1 MEMFPVKTLALA
13 SAILLSACGSS
24 HDRQMAN
31 AGATDANAGPM
42 THCEG
47 SEWTDNSSIAV
58 LPVPFVAFFVPH
70 ADINEV
76 KEDTYTARCGDRARL
91 RNEKVEVSKVA
102 CIPAGLT
109 RIITLGVW
117 QWCPA
122 HVNWEADVR

>member
-1 MEMFPVKTLALA
+1 MAKLSVKCLTLASVIALA
-13 SAILLSACGSS
+13 ACSS
-24 HDRQMAN
+24 NLDRQVSSA
-31 AGATDANAGPM
+31 AQQAETGPV

-70 ADINEV
+70 ADINDVE
-76 KEDTYTARCGDRARL
+76 KDTYVTRCGDRSRV
-91 RNEKVEVSKVA
+91 RNEKVQVSKVA

-122 HVNWEADVR
+122 HVNWEADVH